1 MECRF
6 KNRLRYEMNSKDKPQ
21 SMRECSYLNSSSSS
35 IAKSCYDANLHH
47 VVGQERQQLAIFRN
61 RKLVEYQDALNGQC
75 THHNIIRSM
84 VNTNF
89 VEVGGV
95 AKALQLHCFRDG
107 GVATFAR
114 PAKFM
119 IEDSIFL

>member
-1 MECRF
+1 V
-6 KNRLRYEMNSKDKPQ
+6 
-21 SMRECSYLNSSSSS
+21 
-35 IAKSCYDANLHH
+35 NLHH
-47 VVGQERQQLAIFRN
+47 VVGQEHQQLAIFRS
-61 RKLVEYQDALNGQC
+61 RKLVEYQDALNGLC
-75 THHNIIRSM
+75 THYNIIRSI
-84 VNTNF
+84 VNTNN

-95 AKALQLHCFRDG
+95 AKALQLHCFRYG

>member
-1 MECRF
+1 MTLTYIMWWGR
-6 KNRLRYEMNSKDKPQ
+6 SI
-21 SMRECSYLNSSSSS
+21 NSS
-35 IAKSCYDANLHH
+35 
-47 VVGQERQQLAIFRN
+47 QFFRN

-75 THHNIIRSM
+75 THYNIIRSI
-84 VNTNF
+84 VNTNP

-95 AKALQLHCFRDG
+95 AKALQLHSFRDG

-119 IEDSIFL
+119 IEDSIFLLRSTVCSRLYLIHVVCMYPQILFP